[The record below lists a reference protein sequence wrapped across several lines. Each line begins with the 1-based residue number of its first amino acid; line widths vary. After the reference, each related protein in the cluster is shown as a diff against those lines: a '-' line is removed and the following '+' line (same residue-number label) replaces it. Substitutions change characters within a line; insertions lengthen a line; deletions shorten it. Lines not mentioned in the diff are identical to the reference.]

1 MSISLISFYFFRD
14 NVDLLSLSIFSAST
28 HDEPYTVL
36 AAIKLIKLTL
46 WISFLAQHFH
56 LFHGRTRLNVAP
68 FFFLKL
74 FLRSRR
80 ISVPKE
86 KINKKCGR
94 IKKEMPTFFVDFKR
108 IGFFDISPNYYF
120 FLPNTLCVC
129 PFFYVWRGFVWF
141 PIDWAE
147 NPREALASCQ
157 QWPKLGECAVKADVK
172 RERRL

>member
-86 KINKKCGR
+86 KKKIKNADESKKKCQR
-94 IKKEMPTFFVDFKR
+94 SSLISNASVSLIFRQITIFFF
-108 IGFFDISPNYYF
+108 P
-120 FLPNTLCVC
+120 TLCVC
-129 PFFYVWRGFVWF
+129 VHFFTCDADSSGFQSIGLKILERLWRRVSNGQ
-141 PIDWAE
+141 
-147 NPREALASCQ
+147 N
-157 QWPKLGECAVKADVK
+157 
-172 RERRL
+172 